1 MASPRK
7 VMPLTAVLNRI
18 GLSVRGLK
26 DRKSFFDEKLLQLT
40 GLEHFAH
47 NVASADE
54 FALDVELRDRGPVG
68 VDLDSIPQCGRVVH
82 IERLVSDPDV
92 FEDLDQMTRKSALWK
107 LRRAFHEEHDV
118 VRPYFVL
125 DELFDAHY
133 LISSLCSGNG
143 PSNYQSLPP
152 KRFRSRG
159 QQSVLFR
166 LQR

>member
-1 MASPRK
+1 MR
-7 VMPLTAVLNRI
+7 LTAISNKI

-26 DRKSFFDEKLLQLT
+26 DGKSFFDEKLLQLT

-47 NVASADE
+47 DVASADE

-107 LRRAFHEEHDV
+107 LWRALHEEHDV
-118 VRPYFVL
+118 VRPYFIL
-125 DELFDAHY
+125 NELFDAHY
-133 LISSLCSGNG
+133 LIS
-143 PSNYQSLPP
+143 
-152 KRFRSRG
+152 
-159 QQSVLFR
+159 VLFR
-166 LQR
+166 YRDDGHHIMKLQSASGKKKLVLPAFRSGRGQPRAE